1 MLRKTIFSMLIAGM
15 VLALPALVVLASAP
29 PSPSSASLA
38 QNDDC
43 GIDLMLVLDSSGS
56 ISPYDFDIMKQF
68 VVDLVN
74 SFEMGEDAANIGVIQ
89 FSTNA
94 NLEIGLSN
102 NQAEVVDSIQTM
114 IKYSGSTNI
123 TDGIRIANDQL
134 TNGRGDVPRVIIVL
148 TDGMHNEGPSPEP
161 LARQLRIGENNT
173 RPVTI
178 LGVAVGD
185 IRISELIAI
194 SGGDDNVIQVPDFAG
209 LQLIRSILYDYSCAV
224 ATGVRTTDS
233 SSLPTAEPRATNVA
247 STAPQSTA
255 VPPPTVQAQS
265 TAIAAGPTPTIFA
278 PSHLGDTTQ
287 IAFSSDR
294 DGDAEIFVMNGD
306 GTNVRQL
313 TFNEVDDD
321 KPAWSP
327 DGTKIAFESSLDGDY
342 EIYVMDSDGANIAK
356 LTDNN
361 AEDWGAAWS
370 PDGSQIAFHST
381 LDGDIEIYVM
391 SANGRDTRQL
401 TVNNIATDR
410 SPEWSPDGS
419 KLVYFSDVSGGREI
433 YVVDVA
439 SGDVSRLT
447 SDEYYDGH
455 PDWSGSS
462 LIAFSSTRVNANA
475 EIYVMNSDGSNLRRI
490 TNYLGTDED
499 PTWSPDSSQIAFE
512 STQSGNY
519 DIWVIN
525 ADGTG
530 LVQLT
535 NDPARDWSAAW
546 AWKPG
551 QN

>member
-1 MLRKTIFSMLIAGM
+1 MLRKTVFSLLIALM
-15 VLALPALVVLASAP
+15 ILALPALAVMA
-29 PSPSSASLA
+29 SPSSALLA
-38 QNDDC
+38 QNADC

-56 ISPYDFDIMKQF
+56 ISSSDFRIMQQF

-74 SFEMGEDAANIGVIQ
+74 SFEMGENAANIGVVQ
-89 FSTNA
+89 FSSYT
-94 NLEIGLSN
+94 NLEIGLSGDN
-102 NQAEVVDSIQTM
+102 AAVVNSIQRM
-114 IKYSGSTNI
+114 YKIDEGTNI
-123 TDGIRIANDQL
+123 TAGLQVASNQL
-134 TNGRGDVPRVIIVL
+134 NSGRGDVPRVIIVL
-148 TDGMHNEGPSPEP
+148 TDGMHNEGLGPEP
-161 LARQLRIGENNT
+161 LAIQLRTSENNT

-185 IRISELIAI
+185 IKISELVAI
-194 SGGDDNVIQVPDFAG
+194 TGGDENVIQVPDFAG

-233 SSLPTAEPRATNVA
+233 SNLPTAEPRATSPA
-247 STAPQSTA
+247 SSAPQATV
-255 VPPPTVQAQS
+255 VPPPTVQAQP
-265 TAIAAGPTPTIFA
+265 TTVAAGPTPTIFA

-294 DGDAEIFVMNGD
+294 DGDSEIFVMNGD

-327 DGTKIAFESSLDGDY
+327 DGTKIAFESRLDGDY
-342 EIYVMDSDGANIAK
+342 DVYVMNSDGSNLVK

-361 AEDWGAAWS
+361 YDDWGPAWS
-370 PDGSQIAFHST
+370 PDGSQLAFHST

-391 SANGRDTRQL
+391 SATGGDARQI
-401 TVNNIATDR
+401 TVNNISTDR
-410 SPEWSPDGS
+410 SPEWSPDGGH
-419 KLVYFSDVSGGREI
+419 LVYFSDVTGGREV
-433 YVVDVA
+433 YVVDVN

-455 PDWSGSS
+455 PDWSASNQ
-462 LIAFSSTRVNANA
+462 IAFSSTRVNANA
-475 EIYVMNSDGSNLRRI
+475 EIYVMDTDGSNLRRV

-499 PTWSPDSSQIAFE
+499 PTWAPDSSQIAFE

-525 ADGTG
+525 VDGTG

-535 NDPARDWSAAW
+535 NDPARDWSADW